1 MAKKV
6 PWATP
11 ERQKK
16 WKRTRSYCDFIMSAS
31 EKYNLNPHL
40 LAALIW
46 WESGGNPFAYSTSGA
61 VGLMQVMPRDG
72 LAADDMCVNGLC
84 FADRPTIKE
93 LEVPELNIDCGSEY
107 LVFRIADGGSL
118 RNGLMG
124 YGPEGVG
131 YYYADKIL
139 GLYELV
145 KKQAFD
151 EAGT

>member
-1 MAKKV
+1 LAKEV

-11 ERQKK
+11 ERQKR
-16 WKRTRSYCDFIMSAS
+16 WKYTRSYCDFIIRAS

-46 WESGGNPFAYSTSGA
+46 WESGGNPLAYSISGA

-72 LAADDMCVNGLC
+72 LAADDMCKYGLC
-84 FADRPTIKE
+84 FADRPTTEE
-93 LEVPELNIDCGSEY
+93 LEVPEFNIDFGSGY
-107 LVFRIADGGSL
+107 LVERIALGGSL

-124 YGPEGVG
+124 YGPEDVG
-131 YYYADKIL
+131 YSYADKIL